1 MRRSWA
7 LGAALVLAWGLIGAA
22 RAEIKLPA
30 VIGDNMVL
38 QSGRPV
44 VLWGQ
49 AAPGEEVA
57 ATVGAASAKTTAA
70 ADGRWS
76 LRLPAPTAAGPV
88 EVNIRGAQ
96 GPARTLK
103 NVVVGEVW
111 VCSGQSNMEFAVSRA
126 VNADAEIAAADFPQ
140 IRLFLVKK
148 AVADKPQTDCEG
160 QWTPCSPETVK
171 GFSAVG
177 YFFARGLHKD
187 LNVPVAVID
196 TSWGGTPAEAWTSRK
211 ALEGNPAL
219 KPMVERWDHSVA
231 QWPQDKPKQEAAFAK
246 QLESWKQAAA
256 QAKAAHT
263 QPPRRPNVPMDP
275 AKSPGRPANLYN
287 GMIAPLLP
295 LAIRGAIWY
304 QGEANVSRAFEY
316 RTLFPLMIRD
326 WRAAWGEGD
335 FPFGLVQLAPYA
347 YGFDPEWCAELR
359 QAQTETLRV
368 LPHTGMAV
376 TMDVGD
382 PKDIHPKNKQE
393 VGRRL
398 ELWALADAYGRKLE
412 FSGPVYHS
420 STIEGGAMRLRFD
433 HAASGLTTR
442 DGKAPDCLTI
452 AGADMIFHPAQG
464 ALEGDSLV
472 VSSPAVPEPK
482 AVRYGWK
489 QDVEPNLANKEGLPA
504 VPFET
509 TYEPWLTQTATGG
522 SRNLDALVAADS
534 PLRDGDRIAFLGD
547 SITQQG
553 AGPGGY
559 VWLIEDALSRRLTG
573 RLAGADVQVIRAGIS
588 GHRVPNLQERL
599 ERDVLSKKPT
609 VVFIYIGIN
618 DVWHSLKGH
627 GTPKD
632 AYEAGLRDI
641 IGRIQKVGAVV
652 VLATPTV
659 IGEKP
664 DGSNPLDKMLDEYAA
679 ISRKVAHETDSTPC
693 DLRVAFVNW
702 LRSNNT
708 QKFEKGL
715 LTGDGVHLSAQGN
728 RLVCEQASQAIV
740 AALKKRK

>member
-1 MRRSWA
+1 M
-7 LGAALVLAWGLIGAA
+7 
-22 RAEIKLPA
+22 
-30 VIGDNMVL
+30 
-38 QSGRPV
+38 
-44 VLWGQ
+44 
-49 AAPGEEVA
+49 
-57 ATVGAASAKTTAA
+57 
-70 ADGRWS
+70 
-76 LRLPAPTAAGPV
+76 
-88 EVNIRGAQ
+88 
-96 GPARTLK
+96 
-103 NVVVGEVW
+103 VGEVW

-126 VNADAEIAAADFPQ
+126 VNADAEIAAANFPQ

-160 QWTPCSPETVK
+160 QWTPCNPETVK

-177 YFFARGLHKD
+177 YFFARGLHQD
-187 LNVPVAVID
+187 LHVPVAVID

-211 ALEGNPAL
+211 ALENNAAL
-219 KPMVERWDHSVA
+219 KPMVERWDHNVA
-231 QWPQDKPKQEAAFAK
+231 NWPQEKPKQEAAYPK
-246 QLESWKQAAA
+246 QLEAWKQAAA
-256 QAKAAHT
+256 QAKAAHKA
-263 QPPRRPNVPMDP
+263 PPRRPNPPMDP
-275 AKSPGRPANLYN
+275 GQSPGRPANLYN
-287 GMIAPLLP
+287 GMIAAAAAAGHPRGHLVPGRGQCEPGLRVSHAFP
-295 LAIRGAIWY
+295 ADDPRLAGRLGRG
-304 QGEANVSRAFEY
+304 R
-316 RTLFPLMIRD
+316 FPLRF
-326 WRAAWGEGD
+326 RA
-335 FPFGLVQLAPYA
+335 VAPYA

-398 ELWALADAYGRKLE
+398 ELWALADAYGHKQE
-412 FSGPVYHS
+412 FSGPVYHAAKFD
-420 STIEGGAMRLRFD
+420 GNKVRLSFD
-433 HAASGLTTR
+433 HAASGLITR

-509 TYEPWLTQTATGG
+509 TYEPWLTQTAAGG

-534 PLRDGDRIAFLGD
+534 PLRNGDRLAFLGD

-559 VWLIEDALSRRLTG
+559 VWLIEDALTRRLTG
-573 RLAGADVQVIRAGIS
+573 PLAGADVQVIRAGIS

-641 IGRIQKVGAVV
+641 IGRIQTAGAVV
-652 VLATPTV
+652 VLATPSV

-664 DGSNPLDKMLDEYAA
+664 DGSNPLDKMLDEYAG
-679 ISRKVAHETDSTPC
+679 ISRKVARDTGSTLC
-693 DLRVAFVNW
+693 DLRVAFINH
-702 LRSNNT
+702 LRTANT
-708 QKFEKGL
+708 QKVEKGL
-715 LTGDGVHLSAQGN
+715 LTGDGVHLSAAGN